1 MLALLMIERSRIESS
16 PLYNH
21 DLAPATP
28 AQRHWSTY
36 NFAALWVSMSVNILT
51 YMLAASLI
59 QGGMNWKQAVATVF
73 IGNTIV
79 LIPMLLNSHPG
90 AKYGIPF
97 PVLARASFGVLGAN
111 IAAVLRALVAC
122 GWFGIQA
129 WIGGEAISTLLAV
142 LFSGWKNFPHGT
154 AVCFFIFFL
163 FNLALVLNGIEYIRV
178 LQGISAPILLGVGLL
193 LLGWAYHTAGGFG
206 PMFSVPS
213 RFTTFPDFL
222 KFLIPALNGT
232 VGFWATVSLN
242 IPDFTRFARNQREQV
257 IGQALALPTTMTLY
271 AFVGIVVTSATVV
284 IYGTAIWD
292 PVQLL
297 SRFHSPVAVVISLVA
312 ILLAPLNVN
321 IGANVVSPA
330 NDFSNLWPRKINFRT
345 GGIITCFMGIA
356 LMPWKLM
363 SDYGTFI
370 LGWLGSYAAFLGPVA
385 GIMICDYFVIRSRV
399 LVVDDLYLY
408 PSRRADTPSKGYNAT
423 FTAVKG
429 DKASATALKGHGFS
443 RAAIDKT
450 DAPLGAEGKPGLY
463 EYSRGFNWLAM
474 IALALGAATAL
485 VGLVFP
491 PLRILYAYSWFV
503 GFAVSF
509 VAYYALMKGSGLG
522 RGTA

>member
-1 MLALLMIERSRIESS
+1 MPDPTISSHIESS

-21 DLAPATP
+21 DLAPAH
-28 AQRHWSTY
+28 AKQRHWGTY

-59 QGGMNWKQAVATVF
+59 QGGMNWRQAVFTIF
-73 IGNTIV
+73 LGNVIV
-79 LIPMLLNSHPG
+79 LGPMLLNSHPG

-129 WIGGEAISTLLAV
+129 WIGGEAISTLLATLV
-142 LFSGWKNFPHGT
+142 PAWKDFAYGP
-154 AVCFFIFFL
+154 AVCFLIFWL
-163 FNLALVLNGIEYIRV
+163 INLTVVLKGIEYIRM

-193 LLGWAYHTAGGFG
+193 LLGWAYKTAGGLG
-206 PMFSVPS
+206 PMLSVPS
-213 RFTTFPDFL
+213 KFTAFPDLL

-242 IPDFTRFARNQREQV
+242 IPDFTRFARNQREQM

-284 IYGTAIWD
+284 IYGKAIWD

-297 SRFHSPVAVVISLVA
+297 SRFHSPIAVVISLIA
-312 ILLAPLNVN
+312 ILLATLNVN

-330 NDFSNLWPRKINFRT
+330 NDFSNLWPRKISFRT
-345 GGIITCFMGIA
+345 GGVITCFVGVAM
-356 LMPWKLM
+356 MPWKLL
-363 SDYGTFI
+363 SSYSTFI
-370 LGWLGSYAAFLGPVA
+370 MGWLGGYATVLGPVA
-385 GIMICDYFVIRSRV
+385 GVMICDYFLIRRRE
-399 LVVDDLYLY
+399 LELNDLYL
-408 PSRRADTPSKGYNAT
+408 RN
-423 FTAVKG
+423 
-429 DKASATALKGHGFS
+429 
-443 RAAIDKT
+443 
-450 DAPLGAEGKPGLY
+450 GAY
-463 EYSRGFNWLAM
+463 EYSGGFNWRAV
-474 IALALGAATAL
+474 IALVLGAGTAL
-485 VGLVFP
+485 TGLASESVHA
-491 PLRILYAYSWFV
+491 LYDYSWFV

-509 VAYYALMKGSGLG
+509 VGYYVIMSGQ
-522 RGTA
+522 RRPASTNRVP